1 MRVSINVHFKPVQN
15 IHKFIH
21 AYDHRYTTYFRDA
34 TLCKQKINTILT
46 YQVHTSNFTTPRT
59 FCGAVKPLPSLACV
73 PGQGTVSAKV
83 SSLFPRSR
91 KRAASPGSPD
101 VTEPPPTTRKDC

>member
-1 MRVSINVHFKPVQN
+1 MNVHFKPVQN

-46 YQVHTSNFTTPRT
+46 YQVHISNSQPPELF
-59 FCGAVKPLPSLACV
+59 VVPLSRCHPLCV
-73 PGQGTVSAKV
+73 CRGKV
-83 SSLFPRSR
+83 PYLP
-91 KRAASPGSPD
+91 K
-101 VTEPPPTTRKDC
+101 